1 MYLTFLSYLSFDFID
16 NWKYIIFRKKL
27 KISFLL
33 PINYENMGLGYY
45 IFMFLSLNVYIL
57 FP

>member
-1 MYLTFLSYLSFDFID
+1 MYLTFLSYIG
-16 NWKYIIFRKKL
+16 NWKYILFRKKL

-33 PINYENMGLGYY
+33 PFNYENMGLGYY
-45 IFMFLSLNVYIL
+45 IFMFFSLNVYIL